1 MLLAAYAT
9 TLGVDARTG
18 SEYAPGEARVLL
30 AAESIISDRDV
41 DLRDEYRTRA
51 YEEWIAGALPPAA
64 GLTDGRLH
72 EPPGVGLPLL
82 VAPAYAVAGPIGAEL
97 LVAALLAL
105 AFVAAAALARRL
117 VPDPWATSAALV
129 AGLSPPAL
137 GWATAVSPEPVAA
150 ATAAGA
156 AVFALR
162 VRDDPR
168 WQRATASALLIALLP
183 WLGAKFLALAIV
195 CAGALARWL
204 SRRRRGMAAFAAVE
218 IVLFSAVMLL
228 TVNERLYG
236 GLTPYAAVPEP
247 TGAAGAAEYAE
258 RGPRLLTALF
268 GPDNGVLVYA
278 PFGVLAFV
286 AIAIAVRLVRERLSV
301 ALPGVVDTEVAAG
314 FLAAACAAQLL
325 VAAFLSPALE
335 GPAFPGRELVPAL
348 PFGAAL
354 CALGLRHVPRA
365 GAALAAVTVGASVWL
380 VAGARL
386 GDGTIAPPTGPV
398 PWGAAE
404 AAVTV
409 LVALAAVALTVH
421 EVIRDRGRP
430 AH

>member
-1 MLLAAYAT
+1 MAAYAT
-9 TLGVDARTG
+9 TLGIDAGSG
-18 SEYAPGEARVLL
+18 SEYAPGEARVLM
-30 AAESIISDRDV
+30 AAESIVSDRDV
-41 DLRDEYRTRA
+41 DLRDEYRDRA
-51 YEEWIAGALPPAA
+51 YADWIAGTLPPAA
-64 GLTDGRLH
+64 GLTGGRLH

-82 VAPAYAVAGPIGAEL
+82 VSPAYALAGPFGAEL

-105 AFVAAAALARRL
+105 AFAAAAALGRRL
-117 VPDPWATSAALV
+117 VPEPWATSAALI

-137 GWATAVSPEPVAA
+137 GWATVVSPEPVAA
-150 ATAAGA
+150 AAAAGA

-162 VRDDPR
+162 VRDHPR

-183 WLGAKFLALAIV
+183 WLGAKFVPLAVV
-195 CAGALARWL
+195 CAAALARWL

-247 TGAAGAAEYAE
+247 TGATGAGEYLE
-258 RGPRLLTALF
+258 RVPRLATALF
-268 GPDNGVLVYA
+268 GVDSGLLVYA

-286 AIAIAVRLVRERLSV
+286 AIAVTVRLVRERLAV
-301 ALPGVVDTEVAAG
+301 ALPSVVDTEVAAG
-314 FLAAACAAQLL
+314 FLAAACAVQLL
-325 VAAFLSPALE
+325 VAALLSPALD

-354 CALGLRHVPRA
+354 CALGLRHAPRA
-365 GAALAAVTVGASVWL
+365 GAVLAAVTLAASVWL
-380 VAGARL
+380 IAGARL
-386 GDGTIAPPTGPV
+386 GGGTFAPLAGPV
-398 PWGAAE
+398 PWGAAQT
-404 AAVTV
+404 VVCV
-409 LVALAAVALTVH
+409 LVIAAAAGLTVH
-421 EVIRDRGRP
+421 DVIRHRGRS